1 MGRIRCSPF
10 SKTLDRIKTALP
22 KRQPTY
28 SPPSV
33 EPLSISDH
41 GEERSEFLHAASAD
55 HPHRNRA
62 QWILKEHPEIRRQIG
77 TNAVTFWIILGIV
90 LLQVVLAASVA
101 HAPWWVILLVAAL
114 PGATANHA
122 LWVAIHE
129 CTHNL
134 VFRSRAG
141 NHLSGMLANLPHVV
155 PSSVLF
161 GRYHSRHH
169 TFLGVY
175 ELDADLPYRWEAR
188 IVGNSPWRKAI
199 WLFFTPIMQSLR
211 PARLREIHPIDRWVV
226 INFAAQIAFNV
237 GVWFLLGPGAFWYL
251 FASFFMSIG
260 LHPLG
265 ARWVQ
270 EHYVFFPG
278 QSTSSYYG
286 IANRVALN
294 IGYHNEHHDFP
305 SVPWNRLPRLRKAA
319 PEAYDS
325 LRSHRSYTRVLL
337 QFLFDPEISLFSRTV
352 RPRPG
357 QARADD
363 ETNHDVQLIEAAGAE
378 ISAPP
383 VAPAPTY

>member
-1 MGRIRCSPF
+1 MSP
-10 SKTLDRIKTALP
+10 
-22 KRQPTY
+22 
-28 SPPSV
+28 
-33 EPLSISDH
+33 
-41 GEERSEFLHAASAD
+41 AASTRGGEDRPGFLRAATSE

-62 QWILKEHPEIRRQIG
+62 QAILRDHPDIRQHIG
-77 TNAVTFWIILGIV
+77 TNAWTFWILLGIV
-90 LLQVVLAASVA
+90 LLQVGLAAAVA
-101 HAPWWVILLVAAL
+101 RSPWWVILLVAAV

-141 NHLSGMLANLPHVV
+141 NHFAGIVANLPHVV

-188 IVGNSPWRKAI
+188 LVGTSPWRKAV

-211 PARLREIHPIDRWVV
+211 PARLREIKPIDRWVV
-226 INFAAQIAFNV
+226 INFALQILFDV
-237 GVWFLLGPGAFWYL
+237 GVWWFLGPAALGYL
-251 FASFFMSIG
+251 FASFFMSLG

-286 IANRVALN
+286 AANRLALN

-305 SVPWNRLPRLRKAA
+305 SVPWNRLPALRKTA

-337 QFLFDPEISLFSRTV
+337 QFLFDPAITLFSRQV

-357 QARADD
+357 QVRVND
-363 ETNHDVQLIEAAGAE
+363 ETNHDVELVEAIGCGGRVTTGSRE
-378 ISAPP
+378 VQVGPEAPP
-383 VAPAPTY
+383 QPASV